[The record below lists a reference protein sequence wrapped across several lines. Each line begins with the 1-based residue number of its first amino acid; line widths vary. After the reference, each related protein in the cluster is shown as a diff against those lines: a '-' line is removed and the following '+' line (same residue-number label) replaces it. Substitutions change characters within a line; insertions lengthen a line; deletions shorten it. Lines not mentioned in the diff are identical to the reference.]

1 MEKKEKKIQIKI
13 DSEFTNEVYSNL
25 AVISHNENEFEMDFI
40 FVHPPQGKL
49 NARVIMS
56 PAHAK
61 QFAKALQENIDKY
74 ENKTGVIKKPP
85 ESPGMGIEFSKN

>member
-1 MEKKEKKIQIKI
+1 MEEKKMQIKVETGAT
-13 DSEFTNEVYSNL
+13 DEVYSNL
-25 AVISHNENEFEMDFI
+25 AVISHNENEFVMDFI

-61 QFAKALQENIDKY
+61 QFAKALAENVEKY
-74 ENKTGVIKKPP
+74 ENKAGVIKEPP
-85 ESPGMGIEFSKN
+85 EPPVMGIEFSKN